1 MVQRTLVP
9 NAGEVVLESVQ
20 AEAGGQLRRVLLT
33 AREEGACA
41 VDTQ

>member
-9 NAGEVVLESVQ
+9 DAGEVVLESVQ
-20 AEAGGQLRRVLLT
+20 AEAGGQLRMVFQT
-33 AREEGACA
+33 AREEGAFA